1 MNGTFIDADHW
12 KGAQILDEITAIVQE
27 RRDLQ
32 LIEMLKPEFSKDGN
46 QYCYLYGTLPND
58 CVVGFGDT
66 AYSAMTDFSRN
77 FYSSKAQIN
86 PPKTNQQQ
94 ALT

>member
-12 KGAQILDEITAIVQE
+12 KGAEILSEISNQVQI
-27 RRDLQ
+27 RSDLQ

-46 QYCYLYGTLPND
+46 QYCYLYGNLPND

-66 AYSAMTDFSRN
+66 AYLAMTDFSRN
-77 FYSSKAQIN
+77 FYNQKA
-86 PPKTNQQQ
+86 
-94 ALT
+94 

>member
-12 KGAQILDEITAIVQE
+12 KGAQILDEISTQVTE
-27 RRDLQ
+27 RRELQ
-32 LIEMLKPEFSKDGN
+32 LIEMLKPEFSQDGN

-66 AYSAMTDFSRN
+66 AYLAMTDFCKN
-77 FYSSKAQIN
+77 FYSQKALSQ
-86 PPKTNQQQ
+86 PPVS
-94 ALT
+94 L